1 MILNVTSGVVTREKD
16 FFERAYGKDPDE
28 FRTILTMP
36 DDFIRYRDFF
46 EKNGLTNKWKEE
58 YNKLSNDKK
67 EQLLFMLSQYKTDIE
82 AFDKYDDTS
91 LKDIMEFYSIKK
103 KEYEKNEMFYKRKY
117 SL

>member
-1 MILNVTSGVVTREKD
+1 MSRIAIDKKTVKDLNGNMENQNTE
-16 FFERAYGKDPDE
+16 
-28 FRTILTMP
+28 
-36 DDFIRYRDFF
+36 
-46 EKNGLTNKWKEE
+46 KEE
-58 YNKLSNDKK
+58 LIH
-67 EQLLFMLSQYKTDIE
+67 MLSQYKTDIE